1 MKVKNSW
8 PVFKGA
14 FHGFSEDNVLR
25 LSAALAYYAIFSI
38 GPLLVISVWLASFVF
53 GHETVSKQIE
63 GQLQGVFGEGS
74 AKILDSMMAA
84 RRHSITTISITT
96 ILGIVALVFGAAG
109 VFGQLQDAL
118 NTIWEVRAKPGR
130 GIWGFI
136 RDRFL
141 SLAMVLGIGFLLLIS
156 MALTTF
162 LTAVTGS
169 LGDRLPL
176 SESVAHGLNFALSFG
191 VISLLFAMIFKFLP
205 DVKIP
210 FAEVWVGALGTA
222 LLFTMGKYLLALYLG
237 RESTT
242 SSYGAAGSVI
252 AIFLWVYY
260 ASVILL
266 FGAEFTRAYAKHT
279 GAKLVLT
286 HYAVPVTHAARA
298 QQGMPAQ
305 RKGPVPVTATKSSE
319 NSNSHR
325 SPGRVVTKFVRQD
338 PWQFVGLL
346 VAAGFVGGV
355 LLKSKSMRR
364 GFGLYLA
371 LRKPAKSLVAPH
383 LPTMG

>member
-1 MKVKNSW
+1 
-8 PVFKGA
+8 
-14 FHGFSEDNVLR
+14 
-25 LSAALAYYAIFSI
+25 
-38 GPLLVISVWLASFVF
+38 
-53 GHETVSKQIE
+53 
-63 GQLQGVFGEGS
+63 
-74 AKILDSMMAA
+74 
-84 RRHSITTISITT
+84 HSITTISITT

-118 NTIWEVRAKPGR
+118 NTIWEVKAKPGR

-242 SSYGAAGSVI
+242 SSYG
-252 AIFLWVYY
+252 
-260 ASVILL
+260 
-266 FGAEFTRAYAKHT
+266 
-279 GAKLVLT
+279 
-286 HYAVPVTHAARA
+286 
-298 QQGMPAQ
+298 
-305 RKGPVPVTATKSSE
+305 
-319 NSNSHR
+319 
-325 SPGRVVTKFVRQD
+325 
-338 PWQFVGLL
+338 
-346 VAAGFVGGV
+346 
-355 LLKSKSMRR
+355 
-364 GFGLYLA
+364 
-371 LRKPAKSLVAPH
+371 
-383 LPTMG
+383 